1 MLLLCRLVAAL
12 PLAAVH
18 SLGALLARIAFTFAG
33 GERRRL
39 DENLHRAGYFDPAV
53 RRVVI
58 EESGKTLLELPW
70 IWLRPQEEIVKL
82 VRDVVNPEL
91 FLQAKERGKGIIF
104 LTPHLGC
111 FEMSAQ
117 FAAMHSPITVMYR
130 PPRQRVLE
138 PLLRAG
144 RARGKIRIATADRK
158 GVFALLRAL
167 RNGETVGIL
176 PDQVPSRGEGE
187 WAEFFGRP
195 AYTMALASRLLDA
208 TGATVILA
216 FCERLP
222 SAAGYRIH
230 LMALPERAP
239 GETAARHLN
248 RALEEVI
255 REKPEQYLWS
265 YNRYKVPPGVAPPP
279 TSARAPGA
287 DKGGA

>member
-18 SLGALLARIAFTFAG
+18 SLGALIARIAFAVAG

-39 DENLHRAGYFDPAV
+39 DENLRCAGYGDPAL
-53 RRVVI
+53 RRSVI

-82 VRDVVNPEL
+82 VRDVVNPEV

-111 FEMSAQ
+111 FEASAQ
-117 FAAMHSPITVMYR
+117 FASLHSPITVMFR
-130 PPRQRVLE
+130 PPRQRILE

-144 RARGKIRIATADRK
+144 RARGNIRIATADRK

-195 AYTMALASRLLDA
+195 AYTMALATRLRDA
-208 TGATVILA
+208 TGATVVLA

-222 SAAGYRIH
+222 RATGYRIH
-230 LMALPERAP
+230 LRSMPEPQP
-239 GETAARHLN
+239 GESAARHLN
-248 RALEEVI
+248 RALEDLI

-265 YNRYKVPPGVAPPP
+265 YNRYKVPPGVAPPNVP
-279 TSARAPGA
+279 PPETRGT
-287 DKGGA
+287 

>member
-18 SLGALLARIAFTFAG
+18 SLGALIARIAFVVAG

-39 DENLHRAGYFDPAV
+39 DENLRRAGYGDPAL
-53 RRVVI
+53 RRSVI

-82 VRDVVNPEL
+82 VRDVVNPEV

-111 FEMSAQ
+111 FEVSAQ
-117 FAAMHSPITVMYR
+117 FASLHSPITVMFR
-130 PPRQRVLE
+130 PPRQRILE

-144 RARGKIRIATADRK
+144 RARGNIRIATADRK

-187 WAEFFGRP
+187 WAAFFGRP
-195 AYTMALASRLLDA
+195 AYTMALATRLRDA

-222 SAAGYRIH
+222 RAAGYRIH
-230 LMALPERAP
+230 LRSMPDPEP
-239 GETAARHLN
+239 GESAARHLN
-248 RALEEVI
+248 RALEDLI

-265 YNRYKVPPGVAPPP
+265 YNRYKVPPGVASPDVPPP
-279 TSARAPGA
+279 ETRGT
-287 DKGGA
+287 

>member
-1 MLLLCRLVAAL
+1 MILLCRLVAAL

-18 SLGALLARIAFTFAG
+18 SLGALLARIAFALAG

-39 DENLHRAGYFDPAV
+39 DENLACAGYRNPAL
-53 RRVVI
+53 RQAVI
-58 EESGKTLLELPW
+58 EESGRTLLELPW
-70 IWLRPQEEIVKL
+70 IWLRPQEEVAKL
-82 VRDVVNPEL
+82 VRDVEHPEI

-111 FEMSAQ
+111 FEVSAQ
-117 FAAMHSPITVMYR
+117 FAAQHSPITVMFR
-130 PPRQRVLE
+130 PPRQRILE

-144 RARGKIRIATADRK
+144 RARGNVRIATADRK

-167 RNGETVGIL
+167 RNGEAVGIL

-195 AYTMALASRLLDA
+195 AYTMALASRLRDA
-208 TGATVILA
+208 TDAAVILA

-222 SAAGYRIH
+222 RAAGYRIH
-230 LMALPERAP
+230 LTAMPEREA

-248 RALEEVI
+248 RALEALI
-255 REKPEQYLWS
+255 RQKPEQYLWS
-265 YNRYKVPPGVAPPP
+265 YNRYKVPPGVEPPSAP
-279 TSARAPGA
+279 AAAPGE
-287 DKGGA
+287 

>member
-18 SLGALLARIAFTFAG
+18 ALGAILARIAFVIAG

-39 DENLHRAGYFDPAV
+39 DENLRRAGYGDPAI
-53 RRVVI
+53 RRAVI

-70 IWLRPQEEIVKL
+70 IWLRPQEDIVKL
-82 VRDVVNPEL
+82 VRDVVNPEV

-111 FEMSAQ
+111 FEASAQ
-117 FAAMHSPITVMYR
+117 FASMHSPITVMYR
-130 PPRQRVLE
+130 PPRQRILE

-144 RARGKIRIATADRK
+144 RSRGNIRIATADRK
-158 GVFALLRAL
+158 GVFALLRVL

-195 AYTMALASRLLDA
+195 AYTMALATRLRDA
-208 TGATVILA
+208 TGAAVILA

-222 SAAGYRIH
+222 RAAGYRIH
-230 LMALPERAP
+230 LQSLPDRAP
-239 GETAARHLN
+239 GESAVRHLN
-248 RALEEVI
+248 RALENLI
-255 REKPEQYLWS
+255 RGKPEQYLWS
-265 YNRYKVPPGVAPPP
+265 YNRYKVPAGVAPP
-279 TSARAPGA
+279 GA
-287 DKGGA
+287 DGGGD

>member
-18 SLGALLARIAFTFAG
+18 SLGALIARIAFVVAG

-39 DENLHRAGYFDPAV
+39 DENLRRAGYGDPAL
-53 RRVVI
+53 RRSVI

-82 VRDVVNPEL
+82 VRDVVNPEI

-111 FEMSAQ
+111 FEVSAQ
-117 FAAMHSPITVMYR
+117 FASLHSPITVMFR
-130 PPRQRVLE
+130 PPRQRMLE

-144 RARGKIRIATADRK
+144 RARGNIRIATADRK

-195 AYTMALASRLLDA
+195 AYTMALATRLRDA

-222 SAAGYRIH
+222 RAAGYRIH
-230 LMALPERAP
+230 LRSMPDSKP
-239 GETAARHLN
+239 GESAARHLN
-248 RALEEVI
+248 RALEDLI
-255 REKPEQYLWS
+255 REKPDQYLWS
-265 YNRYKVPPGVAPPP
+265 YNRYKVPPGVAPPDVP
-279 TSARAPGA
+279 RPET
-287 DKGGA
+287 GGK

>member
-18 SLGALLARIAFTFAG
+18 SLGALIARIAFVVAG

-39 DENLHRAGYFDPAV
+39 DENLRRAGYGDPAL
-53 RRVVI
+53 RRSVI

-82 VRDVVNPEL
+82 VRDVANPEI

-111 FEMSAQ
+111 FEVSAQ
-117 FAAMHSPITVMYR
+117 FASLHSPITVMFR
-130 PPRQRVLE
+130 PPRQRMLE

-144 RARGKIRIATADRK
+144 RARGNIRIATADRK

-195 AYTMALASRLLDA
+195 AYTMALATRLRDA

-222 SAAGYRIH
+222 RAAGYRIH
-230 LMALPERAP
+230 LRAMPDSKP
-239 GETAARHLN
+239 GESAARHLN
-248 RALEEVI
+248 RALEDLI
-255 REKPEQYLWS
+255 REKPDQYLWS
-265 YNRYKVPPGVAPPP
+265 YNRYKVPPGVAPPDVP
-279 TSARAPGA
+279 RPET
-287 DKGGA
+287 GGT

>member
-18 SLGALLARIAFTFAG
+18 SLGALIARIAFFLAG

-39 DENLHRAGYFDPAV
+39 DENLRRAGYGDPAL
-53 RRVVI
+53 RRSVI

-82 VRDVVNPEL
+82 VRDVANPEI

-111 FEMSAQ
+111 FEVSAQ
-117 FAAMHSPITVMYR
+117 FASLHSPITVMFR
-130 PPRQRVLE
+130 PPRQRILE

-144 RARGKIRIATADRK
+144 RARGNIRIATADRK

-195 AYTMALASRLLDA
+195 AYTMALAPRLRDA

-222 SAAGYRIH
+222 RAAGYRIH
-230 LMALPERAP
+230 LRSMPDSKP
-239 GETAARHLN
+239 GESAARHLN
-248 RALEEVI
+248 RALEDLI
-255 REKPEQYLWS
+255 REKPDQYLWS
-265 YNRYKVPPGVAPPP
+265 YNRYKVPPGVAPPDVP
-279 TSARAPGA
+279 RPET
-287 DKGGA
+287 GGT

>member
-18 SLGALLARIAFTFAG
+18 SLGALLARIAIAVAG

-39 DENLHRAGYFDPAV
+39 DENLRRAGYPDPAM
-53 RRVVI
+53 RRSVI

-70 IWLRPQEEIVKL
+70 IWLRPQEEVAQL
-82 VRDVVNPEL
+82 VRDVERPEL

-111 FEMSAQ
+111 FEVSAQ
-117 FAAMHSPITVMYR
+117 FAALHSPITVMYR
-130 PPRQRVLE
+130 PPRQRILE
-138 PLLRAG
+138 PLLRVG
-144 RARGKIRIATADRK
+144 RARGNVRIATADRK

-167 RNGETVGIL
+167 RNGEAVGIL

-195 AYTMALASRLLDA
+195 AYTMALASRLQRA
-208 TGATVILA
+208 TGAAVVLA

-222 SAAGYRIH
+222 RAAGYRIH
-230 LMALPERAP
+230 LAELPDPEP

-248 RALEEVI
+248 RALENLI
-255 REKPEQYLWS
+255 RRKPEQYLWS
-265 YNRYKVPPGVAPPP
+265 YNRYKVPDGVAPPG
-279 TSARAPGA
+279 S
-287 DKGGA
+287 GGDGT

>member
-18 SLGALLARIAFTFAG
+18 SLGALIARIAFAVAG

-39 DENLHRAGYFDPAV
+39 DENLRRAGYGDPAL
-53 RRVVI
+53 RRSVI

-82 VRDVVNPEL
+82 VRDVVNPEV

-111 FEMSAQ
+111 FEASAQ
-117 FAAMHSPITVMYR
+117 FASLHSPITVMFR
-130 PPRQRVLE
+130 PPRQRILE

-144 RARGKIRIATADRK
+144 RARGNIRIATADRK

-195 AYTMALASRLLDA
+195 AYTMALATRLRDA
-208 TGATVILA
+208 TGATVVLA

-222 SAAGYRIH
+222 RATGYRIH
-230 LMALPERAP
+230 LRSMPEPQP
-239 GETAARHLN
+239 GESAARHLN
-248 RALEEVI
+248 RALEDLI

-265 YNRYKVPPGVAPPP
+265 YNRYKVPPGVAPPNVP
-279 TSARAPGA
+279 PPETRGT
-287 DKGGA
+287 

>member
-18 SLGALLARIAFTFAG
+18 WLGALLARIAFTFAG

-222 SAAGYRIH
+222 RAAGYRIH

-279 TSARAPGA
+279 TSAAAPGA

>member
-1 MLLLCRLVAAL
+1 MILLCRLIAAL

-39 DENLHRAGYFDPAV
+39 DENLRRAGYSDPAI
-53 RRVVI
+53 RRAVI

-70 IWLRPQEEIVKL
+70 IWLRPQEEVAML
-82 VRDVVNPEL
+82 VRDVVNPEI
-91 FLQAKERGKGIIF
+91 FLQAKERGKGIVF

-111 FEMSAQ
+111 FEVSAQ
-117 FAAMHSPITVMYR
+117 FAATHSPITVMFR
-130 PPRQRVLE
+130 PPRQRILE

-144 RARGKIRIATADRK
+144 RARGNIRIATADRK

-167 RNGETVGIL
+167 RSGETVGIL

-195 AYTMALASRLLDA
+195 AYTMALASRLAGA

-222 SAAGYRIH
+222 RAAGYRIH
-230 LMALPERAP
+230 LTALPGRLP

-248 RALEEVI
+248 RALEGLI
-255 REKPEQYLWS
+255 RQKPEQYLWS
-265 YNRYKVPPGVAPPP
+265 YNRYKVPPGVAAPAA
-279 TSARAPGA
+279 SVRA
-287 DKGGA
+287 

>member
-18 SLGALLARIAFTFAG
+18 SLGALIARIAFAVAG

-39 DENLHRAGYFDPAV
+39 DENLRCAGYGDPAL
-53 RRVVI
+53 RRSVI

-82 VRDVVNPEL
+82 VRDVVNPEV

-111 FEMSAQ
+111 FEASAQ
-117 FAAMHSPITVMYR
+117 FASLHSPITVMFR
-130 PPRQRVLE
+130 PPRQRILE

-144 RARGKIRIATADRK
+144 RARGNIRIATADRK

-195 AYTMALASRLLDA
+195 AYTMALATRLRDA
-208 TGATVILA
+208 TGATVVLA

-222 SAAGYRIH
+222 RATGYRIH
-230 LMALPERAP
+230 LRSMPKPQP
-239 GETAARHLN
+239 GESAARHLN
-248 RALEEVI
+248 RALEDLI

-265 YNRYKVPPGVAPPP
+265 YNRYKVPPGVAPPNVP
-279 TSARAPGA
+279 PPETRGT
-287 DKGGA
+287 

>member
-18 SLGALLARIAFTFAG
+18 SLGALIARIAFAVAG

-39 DENLHRAGYFDPAV
+39 DENLRRAGYGDPAL
-53 RRVVI
+53 RRSVI

-82 VRDVVNPEL
+82 VRDVVNPEV

-111 FEMSAQ
+111 FEASAQ
-117 FAAMHSPITVMYR
+117 FASLHSPITVMFR
-130 PPRQRVLE
+130 PPRQRILE

-144 RARGKIRIATADRK
+144 RARGNIRIATADRK

-195 AYTMALASRLLDA
+195 AYTMALATRLRDA
-208 TGATVILA
+208 TGATVVLA

-222 SAAGYRIH
+222 RATGYRIH
-230 LMALPERAP
+230 LRSMPEPLP
-239 GETAARHLN
+239 GESAARHLN
-248 RALEEVI
+248 RALEDLI
-255 REKPEQYLWS
+255 REKPDQYLWS
-265 YNRYKVPPGVAPPP
+265 YNRYKVPPGVAPPNVP
-279 TSARAPGA
+279 PPETRGT
-287 DKGGA
+287 